1 MGEEQ
6 EEETR
11 GSGEGIQRGKTVGDY
26 PGGGAPHRI
35 ATWRRLE
42 SSRMRRIIE
51 KRKREWGSKGRTGEE
66 DT

>member
-11 GSGEGIQRGKTVGDY
+11 GSGEGIQKGKSVGDY

-42 SSRMRRIIE
+42 SSRMGRIIE
-51 KRKREWGSKGRTGEE
+51 KRKGGRGHKGRKK
-66 DT
+66 